1 MINFDEVSAAE
12 KSANLKAG
20 RYIAT
25 IEAAEMKKPNP
36 AKDGTPSTK
45 PDYLNLTYALKTL
58 DGKPAGKF
66 WDIITEPNA
75 DITKFKLK
83 RLIEAC
89 EIKGLTNFELKDL
102 AKILPGKVIGIDLTI
117 DTKGDRGPKT
127 VVDVFSGLIYYA
139 LSEMDETADSESAPS
154 ENDKLSFEE
163 GINGSDAEDAAS
175 TTRSY

>member
-1 MINFDEVSAAE
+1 MINFDEVSSAE
-12 KSANLKAG
+12 RSSAPLKEG

-25 IEAAEMKKPNP
+25 IEAAEMKTPKVAP
-36 AKDGTPSTK
+36 GTPAK

-66 WDIITEPNA
+66 WDIITEPTA

-102 AKILPGKVIGIDLTI
+102 AKILPNKVIGVDLTI
-117 DTKGDRGPKT
+117 DYKNERGPKS
-127 VVDVFSGLIYYA
+127 VIDVFSGLIYY
-139 LSEMDETADSESAPS
+139 SMKEMESDTPESTDDA
-154 ENDKLSFEE
+154 LSFEQT
-163 GINGSDAEDAAS
+163 GINGSDAEDATPS
-175 TTRSY
+175 KSY